1 MQDTWLTAIALV
13 LIFEGIF
20 PLISP
25 ARWRQ
30 VFSQLIQLDEGQIR
44 FFGLIAVVIGLFL
57 LTWLQ

>member
-1 MQDTWLTAIALV
+1 LQDTWLTAIALV

-30 VFSQLIQLDEGQIR
+30 AFSQLIQLDEGQIR

>member
-1 MQDTWLTAIALV
+1 LQDTWLTAIALV

-30 VFSQLIQLDEGQIR
+30 VFSQLIQLDDGQIR

>member
-1 MQDTWLTAIALV
+1 LQDTWLTAIALV